1 MAYKLEILPLNEK
14 DSSKREKQIVENPK
28 GYIVLV
34 HGICHGA
41 WCWENFIN
49 FFAAQGYQ
57 CYAVSLRGHG
67 NSEGREDLNSFTLSD
82 YVEDVK
88 TVVDMCAAKP
98 FLVGH
103 SMGGAVVQQY
113 IGKYPD
119 TVQGAVLFAP
129 ATAPR
134 MTRWDVMPK
143 NCKLLSAT
151 LIAFGRKLVFSK
163 EYLTER
169 AAFFTGT
176 DKNGKRIPRVKNTSD
191 YAKLLHS
198 ESREVIGGI
207 IKHGDLTKAVYS
219 DNYSI
224 DIPVFVIGSAADQYF
239 PPKSLKQTAN
249 AYAHKGKTALM
260 ILEHLCHDM
269 MLDNNE
275 PETWKA
281 SAEPVLAFVED
292 PIRFVNDP
300 ENHWPRK

>member
-1 MAYKLEILPLNEK
+1 MAYKLDILPLTEEN
-14 DSSKREKQIVENPK
+14 SQKREKWIIENPK

-41 WCWENFIN
+41 WCWENIID

-67 NSEGREDLNSFTLSD
+67 NSKGRAKLNSFTLSD

-113 IGKYPD
+113 IGKYSD

-134 MTRWDVMPK
+134 MTRWDVVPK
-143 NCKLLSAT
+143 NRNLFFAT
-151 LIAFGRKLVFSK
+151 MIALGWKSLFSK
-163 EYLTER
+163 EFLTQR

-176 DKNGKRIPRVKNTSD
+176 DQNGKKVQRVKNTSD

-198 ESREVIGGI
+198 ESKEIVGGL
-207 IKHGDLTKAVYS
+207 IKAGDLIKADYS

-224 DIPVFVIGSAADQYF
+224 DIPVFVIGSDADQYF
-239 PPKSLKQTAN
+239 PPKSLRQTAT
-249 AYAHKGKTALM
+249 AYAHNGKTALK
-260 ILEHLCHDM
+260 ILNHLCHDM
-269 MLDNNE
+269 MLDDYE
-275 PETWKA
+275 PGAWKA
-281 SAEPVLAFVED
+281 SAEPVLAFIED
-292 PIRFVNDP
+292 PVSFVNDP
-300 ENHWPRK
+300 KNHWPRK